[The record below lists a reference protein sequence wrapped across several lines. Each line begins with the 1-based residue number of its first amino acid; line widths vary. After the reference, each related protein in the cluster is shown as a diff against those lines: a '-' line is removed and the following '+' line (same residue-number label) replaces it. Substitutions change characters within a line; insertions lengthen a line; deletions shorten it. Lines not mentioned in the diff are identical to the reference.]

1 MTDDQFI
8 ADYHSLNAD
17 SKAFM
22 RKIMERVA
30 GIGVKTY
37 GPWSAVEDKRNMLT
51 EIGHELFDAAVYA
64 GMLAVKQERE
74 LADHW
79 NHLVLNDE
87 CQDCSVV
94 VAMQPS
100 VLDSMLAALDAHPN
114 IPGQL
119 PVSSST
125 FDLRDDGTDKL
136 AVHEILPAFDEQ
148 PTGEWVSAKA
158 FDVSDVESEVA

>member
-8 ADYHSLNAD
+8 ADYRSLNAD

-37 GPWSAVEDKRNMLT
+37 GPWSAANDTRDMRKERGD
-51 EIGHELFDAAVYA
+51 ELFDAVVYS
-64 GMLAVKQERE
+64 GMLAVQQERE
-74 LADHW
+74 LVDHW
-79 NHLVLNDE
+79 NHLVLDDN
-87 CQDCSVV
+87 CQSCN
-94 VAMQPS
+94 APAFT
-100 VLDSMLAALDAHPN
+100 LP
-114 IPGQL
+114 IPH
-119 PVSSST
+119 ST

-136 AVHEILPAFDEQ
+136 AVHEILPAFEDQ
-148 PTGEWVSAKA
+148 KTGEWAAKD